1 MQQKIAVRLYDNQRY
16 GKSYGKNLFNKA
28 PYAASAELSNP
39 FAKYYLDFLPF
50 IHWEHK
56 ARTPWQIKHANELQQ
71 HGFAN
76 ADNLLFSWIIY
87 VDKNTGSRLDID
99 GYAVMDLDS
108 RDLHVEIFD
117 QPRNINDEWDLVL
130 AGCKTSNDPKKPVFL
145 AANYD
150 VGME

>member
-28 PYAASAELSNP
+28 PYSASAELNNP

-56 ARTPWQIKHANELQQ
+56 ARTPWQIKHANDLQK

-87 VDKNTGSRLDID
+87 LDRDTGSRLDID
-99 GYAVMDLDS
+99 GYAVMDMDT

-117 QPRNINDEWDLVL
+117 QPRNIHDGWDIVL
-130 AGCKTSNDPKKPVFL
+130 AGCKSSTDPKKPVFL

-150 VGME
+150 VGID